1 MITLPFISAW
11 IVMVALG
18 VIGHELNEPKY
29 FVSYW
34 FVFSLVL
41 VIIVPIAIIRY
52 ALEVKLDNN

>member
-18 VIGHELNEPKY
+18 VIGHELDAPQY

-34 FVFSLVL
+34 FVLAVL
-41 VIIVPIAIIRY
+41 VVITVPVGLIKYI
-52 ALEVKLDNN
+52 LDNN

>member
-18 VIGHELNEPKY
+18 VIGHELDAPQY

-34 FVFSLVL
+34 FCFALFIVVT
-41 VIIVPIAIIRY
+41 VPIWVIRY
-52 ALEVKLDNN
+52 ALESNIKE

>member
-34 FVFSLVL
+34 FVFSVLL
-41 VIIVPIAIIRY
+41 VIMIPAGLIRY
-52 ALEVKLDNN
+52 IIKGE